1 MATILPP
8 SGGWAAHSKVSEFYD
23 RKAGD
28 NTPVN
33 LDFTFLYQ
41 LSPPEKFI
49 SMTVA
54 SSVDLAPYGVA
65 IAGARVS
72 GQIRNFFEKN
82 GAVLALTYRDRKTL
96 KIATVNGFSN
106 LPSPTTCDVIEFN
119 PSGSMTKDVTYTV
132 TLVTEIPPIPPAL
145 TPTRNTIQST
155 FVQTI
160 MGSYQSWCNTLVEY
174 INKSGPFPRL

>member
-1 MATILPP
+1 MAIILPP
-8 SGGWAAHSKVSEFYD
+8 SGGWAAHSRVSEYYN
-23 RKAGD
+23 RRAGD
-28 NTPVN
+28 NTPVD
-33 LDFTFLYQ
+33 LDFEFLYQ
-41 LSPPEKFI
+41 LSPPETFI
-49 SMTVA
+49 SMSVT
-54 SSVDLAPYGVA
+54 SSLELAPYGVT
-65 IAGARVS
+65 IDGTRVY

-96 KIATVNGFSN
+96 KIATVNGFGN
-106 LPSPTTCDVIEFN
+106 LPNPTACDVIEFN

-174 INKSGPFPRL
+174 INKSGPFPRM